1 MFCSGL
7 SDATEANILMRF
19 LLKPEVLPVR
29 YLGFPLCSKRLSVKD
44 CDPLIS
50 QIRRKYNA
58 SMNRHLSLAG
68 RLTLIS
74 SAIPGIIGFLT
85 SAFCIPGKVLK
96 MINSL
101 STSFLWHGCLDNP
114 RGANIS
120 WQDVCRPKV
129 EGGLG
134 LRNSASWNIDFG
146 LKLIWLLHFR
156 AGSLWVA
163 WMRRKYLSM
172 CSFLSSQLTVR
183 NTSWMFQR
191 LVDLRPIAQTLVYY
205 EINNGGETY
214 FWWDPWTPFGPLI
227 QYLGITGPMDLGISI
242 DSLVCDCL
250 VNGSWI
256 LPHPRSER
264 QFQLHIF
271 ISTLSLGQGNDRIL
285 WKVNGVQRDKF
296 ISKDI
301 WNYTRE
307 RRQPS
312 TWTSLVWHATSVP

>member
-7 SDATEANILMRF
+7 SDAKEANILMRF

-214 FWWDPWTPFGPLI
+214 FWWDPWTPFRSFDSI
-227 QYLGITGPMDLGISI
+227 LGYFGSY
-242 DSLVCDCL
+242 
-250 VNGSWI
+250 GSWD
-256 LPHPRSER
+256 L
-264 QFQLHIF
+264 
-271 ISTLSLGQGNDRIL
+271 
-285 WKVNGVQRDKF
+285 
-296 ISKDI
+296 
-301 WNYTRE
+301 Y
-307 RRQPS
+307 
-312 TWTSLVWHATSVP
+312 